1 MIITMSDLVQ
11 EVERRARKPW
21 TTQELISKMDE
32 QRKWKNVHNEGRT
45 IED

>member
-11 EVERRARKPW
+11 EAERRARK
-21 TTQELISKMDE
+21 ELISKMDE

-45 IED
+45 TED